1 MASTPH
7 RIGNKINEL
16 NSNKDFQIE
25 ELNSK
30 VQQLKQENQYLK
42 HKCDR
47 ESELVVELEREM
59 QKIIEENQDLHVH
72 AFKLVF
78 LLWLYWVFSMYFL
91 NALIVRGILK
101 M

>member
-72 AFKLVF
+72 AFKF
-78 LLWLYWVFSMYFL
+78 IFHFDCIEFSACIFWT
-91 NALIVRGILK
+91 R
-101 M
+101 